1 MVNSDSFEGFFF
13 SVIVICG
20 LGLIGYAIDYR
31 IKKIRKKKS
40 NSINHLPVSNLEP
53 FPNSNEQIN
62 IEDQDAFIKDI
73 VNRYS
78 SYQEFITSKEFDEY
92 FIYLHNNPKV
102 LYDIKD
108 KIEQKQNSSF
118 FKYKI
123 TKY

>member
-40 NSINHLPVSNLEP
+40 N
-53 FPNSNEQIN
+53 EQPN

-102 LYDIKD
+102 LHDIRD
-108 KIEQKQNSSF
+108 KIEQKQNPSF